1 MEINEE
7 RDLTTKFK
15 TKMLDKI
22 TFMPIS
28 PSNVPDNL
36 AKNIYIEKSKKC
48 NF

>member
-1 MEINEE
+1 
-7 RDLTTKFK
+7 
-15 TKMLDKI
+15 MLDKI